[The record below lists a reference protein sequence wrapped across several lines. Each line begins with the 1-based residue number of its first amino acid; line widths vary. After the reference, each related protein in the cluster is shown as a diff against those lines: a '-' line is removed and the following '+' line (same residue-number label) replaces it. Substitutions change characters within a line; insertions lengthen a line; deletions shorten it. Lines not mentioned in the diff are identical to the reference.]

1 MQYIIDIINHIPV
14 FVYVLLV
21 LYYVMMNVVLWMLFT
36 KDKITPWYSV
46 IPFYNYYLIF
56 KTCRLPFII
65 LFVPLANIVLLVMLP
80 YRITKQYQ
88 GNKYLKVGT
97 VLFPPLL
104 LYIAFGKQFTN
115 KDIRYQPN
123 FLKTVDDVNELEK
136 KLVKDTD
143 YIIDDSET
151 IQINKEPVSHINN
164 FVDKIEEQIVND
176 NFVYDDEIVVAP
188 KEEKKVEEIID
199 LNIEELNSMDDL
211 DRLEKDMELRASI
224 NNDREEVNAE
234 EQKSYI
240 SDSAIA
246 FGGKQKQEESTFA
259 KKDEQKCPRCGSSL
273 VGALNNICPGCGAPI
288 NTDN

>member
-1 MQYIIDIINHIPV
+1 MQYIIDIINHIPT

-21 LYYVMMNVVLWMLFT
+21 LYYIMMNAVLWMLFT

-56 KTCRLPFII
+56 KICRLPFII

-88 GNKYLKVGT
+88 GNKYLKVGS
-97 VLFPPLL
+97 VLLPPIL
-104 LYIAFGKQFTN
+104 LYIAFDKKFTN
-115 KDIRYQPN
+115 KDHRYQPN
-123 FLKTVDDVNELEK
+123 FLKTIDDVNELES
-136 KLVKDTD
+136 KLVKDSD

-151 IQINKEPVSHINN
+151 VQINKEPVSHINN
-164 FVDKIEEQIVND
+164 FADKIEEQIIND

-199 LNIEELNSMDDL
+199 LNIEELNSLDDL

-246 FGGKQKQEESTFA
+246 FGGKQQQEESTFA

-273 VGALNNICPGCGAPI
+273 VGAMNNICPGCGAPI